1 MKLDFGDPAAEL
13 AEAGRGWFVAA
24 IPGGLPSLTPLST
37 SLSCELA
44 IVEGSVSGSLLGL
57 WDLRA

>member
-1 MKLDFGDPAAEL
+1 MKLDFEDPAAEL

-24 IPGGLPSLTPLST
+24 VHGGPPSQTPLFT

-44 IVEGSVSGSLLGL
+44 IVEGCVSGSLLGL
-57 WDLRA
+57 WDLGA